1 MERFADKVVLVTGA
15 GSGIGRA
22 AALGFAKEGAKV
34 MVAGRSEGP
43 LAETVDLIERA
54 GRDAAARAT
63 DVSDTDDVAGM
74 VADTVE
80 RFGGLDVAAN
90 NAGVLEPGTVT
101 EMDPEAWNRVVAI
114 NLTGAFLCMKHE
126 IAYMQEHGGG
136 TIVNTASNIGAHGS
150 RAGFGAY
157 AASKAGVS
165 ALTRVAALE
174 AVERGVRI
182 NAVSPG
188 STDTSMSFRPGESEE
203 DRAKRL
209 EQAIPIGRVGTRD
222 EVASAILWLASP
234 ESGFTVG
241 HDLVVDGGAT
251 A

>member
-43 LAETVDLIERA
+43 LAETVDLIARA
-54 GRDAAARAT
+54 GRDAAARPT
-63 DVSDTDDVAGM
+63 DVSDDADVARL
-74 VADTVE
+74 VAETAE

-101 EMDPEAWNRVVAI
+101 EMDVEAWNRVLAI

-126 IAYMQEHGGG
+126 IAHMADHGGG

-150 RAGFGAY
+150 RPGFGAY

-165 ALTRVAALE
+165 TLTRVAALE
-174 AVERGVRI
+174 AIGHGVRI

-188 STDTSMSFRPGESEE
+188 STDTSMSFRPGETEE
-203 DRAKRL
+203 DRATRL
-209 EQAIPIGRVGTRD
+209 EGAVPIGRVGRTD
-222 EVASAILWLASP
+222 EVVSAILWLASA

>member
-34 MVAGRSEGP
+34 MVAGRSEEP
-43 LAETVDLIERA
+43 LAETVNLIERA
-54 GRDAAARAT
+54 GRDAAFHTT
-63 DVSDTDDVAGM
+63 DVSDGDDVAGL
-74 VADTVE
+74 VAETVE
-80 RFGGLDVAAN
+80 RLGDLDVAAN
-90 NAGVLEPGTVT
+90 NAGVLEPGTVA
-101 EMDPEAWNRVVAI
+101 EMDVEAWNRVVAI

-126 IAYMQEHGGG
+126 IAYMQAHGGG
-136 TIVNTASNIGAHGS
+136 SIVNTASNIGAHAS
-150 RAGFGAY
+150 RPGFGAY

-165 ALTRVAALE
+165 TLTRVAALE
-174 AVERGVRI
+174 AIEHGVRI

-188 STDTSMSFRPGESEE
+188 PTDTSMSFRPGETEE
-203 DRAKRL
+203 DRASRL
-209 EQAIPIGRVGTRD
+209 EQAVPIGRVGARD
-222 EVASAILWLASP
+222 EVVSAILWLASS

>member
-22 AALGFAKEGAKV
+22 AALAFAREGAKV
-34 MVAGRSEGP
+34 MVAGRTESSI
-43 LAETVDLIERA
+43 AETVDLIERA

-63 DVSDTDDVAGM
+63 DVSDGNDVAGL
-74 VADTVE
+74 VAETVD

-90 NAGVLEPGTVT
+90 NAGVLEAGTVA
-101 EMDPEAWNRVVAI
+101 EMEEEAWNRVVAI

-126 IAYMQEHGGG
+126 IAYMQAHGGG

-150 RAGFGAY
+150 RPRFGAY

-165 ALTRVAALE
+165 SLTRVAALE
-174 AVERGVRI
+174 AIEHGVRI

-188 STDTSMSFRPGESEE
+188 STDTSMSFRPGETEE
-203 DRAKRL
+203 DRAKRV
-209 EQAIPIGRVGTRD
+209 EQAVPIGRFGSTD
-222 EVASAILWLASP
+222 EVVSAILWLASP